1 MARLLVIEDDG
12 FTRMLLCSQL
22 RELGHEVIA
31 DAATSAEGI
40 ACARALRPD
49 ALIVDLDL
57 GHGPTGLDVAHAV
70 RRLLPGV
77 GILLLTTYIDVRLIG
92 DFRPLP
98 PGSVFMVKRTLTEA
112 AVLSSAIDLA
122 LQPEAQESGVSQQ
135 PHSVLSRLR
144 DGQIEIMRLVAA
156 GYTNAE
162 IAKQRHIEEK
172 SVAKAITRLLDQLDL
187 EVTERQNPRVLVTQ
201 AYYAFIAGLNEFR

>member
-57 GHGPTGLDVAHAV
+57 GHGPTGLDVALAV

-77 GILLLTTYIDVRLIG
+77 GILLLTTYVDVRLIG

-122 LQPEAQESGVSQQ
+122 LQPEAQASGVSQQ
-135 PHSVLSRLR
+135 SHSVLSRVR
-144 DGQIEIMRLVAA
+144 DGHIEIMRLVAA

-187 EVTERQNPRVLVTQ
+187 EVTERQNPRVLITQ